1 MEISSMTDD
10 QYPHRSVSVLIADDS
25 PMMQDRLKVWL
36 ETIPGL
42 RVVGQVVDARSVD
55 EMIHLQQPEVVILD
69 MHLPGGGLKT
79 LEMIKANPNAPIV
92 VVFTAFGT
100 PFHREKCLLSGADYF
115 FDKTS
120 ELKEFQAALRLLA
133 SQR

>member
-1 MEISSMTDD
+1 M
-10 QYPHRSVSVLIADDS
+10 LIADDS

-42 RVVGQVVDARSVD
+42 SIVGQVVDARSIL

-69 MHLPGGGLKT
+69 MHLPGGGLKI
-79 LEMIKANPNAPIV
+79 LEQIKSNPKSPIV
-92 VVFTAFGT
+92 VVFSAFATAF
-100 PFHREKCLLSGADYF
+100 HHEKCLLSGADFF

-120 ELKEFQAALRLLA
+120 ELKEFQAALRLLV
-133 SQR
+133 SQRLES